1 MKNSSRGGTTAST
14 AAGST
19 TRGRTRRPAETIEAD
34 HHAHGYLA
42 LSPLMLL
49 MMIAICAVAYFVFS
63 QLQIAATEQ
72 AVLNILQSG
81 EVTQPGLT
89 TEQIQQF
96 MSGELD
102 RYQTIAD
109 GIGWSVQLAL
119 TLIAFPPHSLLLSL
133 HRRYNE
139 QGTSVSASATKYF
152 KFRRFCSWA
161 LIGGDFTTDFLWV
174 IANHTILTWTGYIPH
189 ITVQSAGVLMVGILY
204 PVAIC
209 FVTIFVGRYMFVF
222 LEGLI
227 NELRRGASAA

>member
-1 MKNSSRGGTTAST
+1 
-14 AAGST
+14 
-19 TRGRTRRPAETIEAD
+19 
-34 HHAHGYLA
+34 
-42 LSPLMLL
+42 
-49 MMIAICAVAYFVFS
+49 
-63 QLQIAATEQ
+63 
-72 AVLNILQSG
+72 
-81 EVTQPGLT
+81 
-89 TEQIQQF
+89 

-109 GIGWSVQLAL
+109 GIGWSVQIAL

-139 QGTSVSASATKYF
+139 QGSSVTTTATKYF
-152 KFRRFCSWA
+152 KFRKFCSWA

-174 IANHTILTWTGYIPH
+174 IQNHTIFTWQGYIPH
-189 ITVQSAGVLMVGILY
+189 ITVQAAGVIVVGILY
-204 PVAIC
+204 PIAIC